1 MKKQKNNKNSKDGL
15 TIRVLTTRDANSYFQ
30 IAREDEDLK
39 RYARFFIVSSIDE
52 AKKKGVVLDLELL
65 SSQLSIPVIACSARY
80 NEAIYGLFT
89 KSNRLVAVF
98 DVNDNFDETGA
109 VDGAIVHYFVGKKYR
124 GNNYAYRGIKKLASE
139 LAQEYLKLKFEI
151 RKTNHA
157 SLAVQAKLG
166 SEMDTSY
173 ASTDCNLFVYNI

>member
-52 AKKKGVVLDLELL
+52 AKKKIV
-65 SSQLSIPVIACSARY
+65 SYTSH
-80 NEAIYGLFT
+80 NEAVYGLFT

-98 DVNDNFDETGA
+98 DVNDDFNDDGD
-109 VDGAIVHYFVGKKYR
+109 VDGAVVHYFVGRKYR
-124 GNNYAYRGIKKLASE
+124 GNNYAYRGIKKLAVE
-139 LAQEYLKLKFEI
+139 LAHKYIKFKFEV

-173 ASTDCNLFVYNI
+173 VSKDCNLFVYNI

>member
-52 AKKKGVVLDLELL
+52 AKKKIV
-65 SSQLSIPVIACSARY
+65 SYTSH
-80 NEAIYGLFT
+80 NEAVYGLFT

-98 DVNDNFDETGA
+98 DVNDDFNDDGN
-109 VDGAIVHYFVGKKYR
+109 VDGAVVHYFVGRKYR
-124 GNNYAYRGIKKLASE
+124 GNNYAYRGIKKLAVE
-139 LAQEYLKLKFEI
+139 LAHEYIKFKFEV

-166 SEMDTSY
+166 SKMDTSY
-173 ASTDCNLFVYNI
+173 ASTDCNLFVYNNNI

>member
-1 MKKQKNNKNSKDGL
+1 MKKTKSNKDGL
-15 TIRVLTTRDANSYFQ
+15 SIRALTARDAYQYFQ

-52 AKKKGVVLDLELL
+52 AKKKIV
-65 SSQLSIPVIACSARY
+65 SYTSH
-80 NEAIYGLFT
+80 NEAVYGLFT

-157 SLAVQAKLG
+157 SLGVQAKLG
-166 SEMDTSY
+166 STIDESY
-173 ASTDCNLFVYNI
+173 PSKECQLFEYSLE

>member
-1 MKKQKNNKNSKDGL
+1 MKKTKSNEDGL
-15 TIRVLTTRDANSYFQ
+15 SIRLLTTKDANSYFQ
-30 IAREDEDLK
+30 IAQEDEDLK

-52 AKKKGVVLDLELL
+52 AKKKIV
-65 SSQLSIPVIACSARY
+65 SYTSH
-80 NEAIYGLFT
+80 NEAVYGLFT

-157 SLAVQAKLG
+157 SLGVQAKLG
-166 SEMDTSY
+166 STIDESYTSKE
-173 ASTDCNLFVYNI
+173 CQLFEYSLE

>member
-1 MKKQKNNKNSKDGL
+1 MKKTKSNKDGL
-15 TIRVLTTRDANSYFQ
+15 SIRLLTTKDANSYFQ
-30 IAREDEDLK
+30 IAQEDEDLK

-52 AKKKGVVLDLELL
+52 AKKKIV
-65 SSQLSIPVIACSARY
+65 SYTSH
-80 NEAIYGLFT
+80 NEAVYGLFT

-157 SLAVQAKLG
+157 SLGVQAKLG
-166 SEMDTSY
+166 STIDESYTSKE
-173 ASTDCNLFVYNI
+173 CQLFEYSLE

>member
-30 IAREDEDLK
+30 IAQEDEDLK

-52 AKKKGVVLDLELL
+52 AKKKIV
-65 SSQLSIPVIACSARY
+65 SYTSH
-80 NEAIYGLFT
+80 NESVYGLF

-98 DVNDNFDETGA
+98 DVNDDFDETGA

-157 SLAVQAKLG
+157 SLGVQAKLG
-166 SEMDTSY
+166 STIDKSY
-173 ASTDCNLFVYNI
+173 PSKECQLFEYSLE

>member
-1 MKKQKNNKNSKDGL
+1 MKKTKSNKDGL
-15 TIRVLTTRDANSYFQ
+15 TIRALTARDAYQYFQ
-30 IAREDEDLK
+30 IAQEDEDLK

-52 AKKKGVVLDLELL
+52 AKKKIV
-65 SSQLSIPVIACSARY
+65 SYTSH
-80 NEAIYGLFT
+80 NEAVYGLFT

-157 SLAVQAKLG
+157 SLGVQAKLG
-166 SEMDTSY
+166 STIDESY
-173 ASTDCNLFVYNI
+173 PSKECQLFEYSLE

>member
-1 MKKQKNNKNSKDGL
+1 MKKTKSNKDGL
-15 TIRVLTTRDANSYFQ
+15 SIRLLTTKDANSYFQ
-30 IAREDEDLK
+30 IAQEDEDLK

-52 AKKKGVVLDLELL
+52 AKKKIV
-65 SSQLSIPVIACSARY
+65 SYTSH
-80 NEAIYGLFT
+80 NEAVYGLFT